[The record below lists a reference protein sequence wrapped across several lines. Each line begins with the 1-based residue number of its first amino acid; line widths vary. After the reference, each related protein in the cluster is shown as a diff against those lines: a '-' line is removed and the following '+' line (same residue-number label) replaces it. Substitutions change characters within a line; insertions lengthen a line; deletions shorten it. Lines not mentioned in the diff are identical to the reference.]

1 MRRAP
6 SPGSAPRHRGVLPG
20 LTTLLGAVLVTAAAV
35 GGCTPA
41 PADGSA
47 GPQGPTP
54 DPPPASATHRGGA
67 GAAGGP
73 DTAGP
78 AAGSVTDVPVRPAQD
93 VPAPAPPAPTRVVVA
108 DVGIDLPVE
117 PAGVDAEGRMA
128 LPGSGDV
135 AAWYRFGPAPA
146 SAAGATLV
154 AAHVD
159 DPAGIGPFARL
170 ADVTAGTQI
179 DVVDAT
185 GTTYTYTVTD
195 VRSVAKPEVPLDEL
209 FDRDGE
215 RRLVLVTCGGRWDR
229 ERRSYSD
236 NVVVTAAPVR

>member
-1 MRRAP
+1 MRRTS
-6 SPGSAPRHRGVLPG
+6 SPGRASRPRGARPG

-35 GGCTPA
+35 GGCSPA

-54 DPPPASATHRGGA
+54 DPPPASATHRGEA

-73 DTAGP
+73 DTTGP
-78 AAGSVTDVPVRPAQD
+78 TGTVADVPVRPAQD

-117 PAGVDAEGRMA
+117 PTGVDPEGRMA

-159 DPAGIGPFARL
+159 DPTGVGPFARL
-170 ADVTAGTQI
+170 ADVTAGTRI
-179 DVVDAT
+179 DVVDAA
-185 GTTYTYTVTD
+185 GTSYTYTVTD

-215 RRLVLVTCGGRWDR
+215 RRLVLVTCGGRWDG

-236 NVVVTAAPVR
+236 NVVVTAAPAR